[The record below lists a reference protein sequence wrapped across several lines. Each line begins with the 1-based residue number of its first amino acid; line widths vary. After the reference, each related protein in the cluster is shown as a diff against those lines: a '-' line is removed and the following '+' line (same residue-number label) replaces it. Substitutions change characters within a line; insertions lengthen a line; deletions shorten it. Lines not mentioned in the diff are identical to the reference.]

1 MLLDWLLCCSNMFNS
16 SKVIFLV
23 TVLSLCQSSVLN
35 IKNLEEHLRKMS
47 VNYNKTAQTLKSKA
61 ENMTKLIQQ
70 QPNQQ
75 QNQSGLHHQRDIRHQ
90 RSRARMCRVVARNT
104 IQMVRHLAEP
114 QCDADGNYESI
125 QCESSGK
132 WCWCVNENGRR
143 VGPRKPLKKLNCSSI
158 DKSNN
163 QSFRKYVL
171 GKNCVISIGIKV
183 REWRIILSKASGQ
196 IRRGSYD
203 VNEIWTIEGLCPDM
217 PVSVFCNQR
226 EKQTRTNLTFS

>member
-1 MLLDWLLCCSNMFNS
+1 MFCFVARKWPITWWVLLDWPLCCSNMLNS

-35 IKNLEEHLRKMS
+35 IKNLKEHLRKMS

-104 IQMVRHLAEP
+104 IKMVRHLAEP

-158 DKSNN
+158 DKS
-163 QSFRKYVL
+163 
-171 GKNCVISIGIKV
+171 KN
-183 REWRIILSKASGQ
+183 
-196 IRRGSYD
+196 
-203 VNEIWTIEGLCPDM
+203 
-217 PVSVFCNQR
+217 
-226 EKQTRTNLTFS
+226 

>member
-1 MLLDWLLCCSNMFNS
+1 
-16 SKVIFLV
+16 
-23 TVLSLCQSSVLN
+23 
-35 IKNLEEHLRKMS
+35 
-47 VNYNKTAQTLKSKA
+47 
-61 ENMTKLIQQ
+61 MTKLIQQ

-226 EKQTRTNLTFS
+226 EKQTNPSKPSEQERILLSHRVFRWGNQ